1 MATEH
6 ENLCAEILLA
16 ISASGGMAFKN
27 KQVYGTF
34 PDGKTPMRGGL
45 GPGTPDVVGVMD
57 DGKAIVVDAK
67 VGKDRLSKRQRN
79 CMEAV
84 VSLGGYAVEVRDIDA
99 FQAWLASEP
108 GNGGEIVVC

>member
-34 PDGKTPMRGGL
+34 PDCKTPMRGGL
-45 GPGTPDVVGVMD
+45 GPGTPDVVGILAG
-57 DGKAIVVDAK
+57 GKAIVADAK
-67 VGKDRLSKRQRN
+67 IGKDSLSTKQRN

-84 VSLGGYAVEVRDIDA
+84 VSLGAHAVEVRDIDA
-99 FQAWLASEP
+99 FQAWLASKP
-108 GNGGEIVVC
+108 GHGGEIVVC

>member
-1 MATEH
+1 MASAH

-34 PDGKTPMRGGL
+34 PDGKTPVRGGL
-45 GPGTPDVVGVMD
+45 GPGTPDVVGILEE
-57 DGKAIVVDAK
+57 GIAIVVDAK
-67 VGKDRLSKRQRN
+67 VGKDRLSTKQRN
-79 CMEAV
+79 CMESV
-84 VSLGGYAVEVRDIDA
+84 VSLGAYAVEVRDIRK
-99 FQAWLASEP
+99 FQDWLASEP

>member
-34 PDGKTPMRGGL
+34 PDGTTPMRGGL

-57 DGKAIVVDAK
+57 DGRAIVVDAK
-67 VGKDRLSKRQRN
+67 IGEDRLSTKQRN

-84 VSLGGYAVEVRDIDA
+84 VSLGGYAVEVRDIRE
-99 FQAWLASEP
+99 FQAWLASAP
-108 GNGGEIVVC
+108 YPGGEIVVC